1 MKISVPG
8 LPPAACCLLSATCC
22 LSHVSS
28 HGGSFID
35 EKVSAG
41 LDVYLQ
47 ASLASAV
54 LGLVVSSKGLVAGAA
69 FAIFKASKDWKV
81 CKKEEEPV
89 RKGSRV

>member
-1 MKISVPG
+1 
-8 LPPAACCLLSATCC
+8 
-22 LSHVSS
+22 
-28 HGGSFID
+28 
-35 EKVSAG
+35 